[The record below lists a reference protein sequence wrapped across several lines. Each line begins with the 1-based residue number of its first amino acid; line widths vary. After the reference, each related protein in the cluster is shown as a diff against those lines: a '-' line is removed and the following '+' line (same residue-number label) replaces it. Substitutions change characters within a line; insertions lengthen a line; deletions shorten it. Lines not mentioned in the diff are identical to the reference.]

1 MKSIRDLIQTEE
13 LDQILGNPDVVIV
26 DCRFDLFQTEWGREQ
41 YRQSHIPGA
50 YYAHLDEDLS
60 GVRTPQTGRHPL
72 PDAEAFVRL
81 LSAWGVTPNSLVV
94 AYDQNGGAFAAR
106 LWWMLRYWGHERAC
120 VLDGGWEKWLRER
133 RKTATEIPAP
143 SKGTPWLTPKND
155 WLISTEEMA
164 SILGNNQWKIIDARA
179 PQRYS
184 GEEEPIDPVAG
195 HIPGAL
201 NRFHGFNL
209 APDST
214 FLPPET
220 LRKQFLEL
228 LGETPPDHTI
238 VYCGSGVTS
247 CHHLLA
253 MSIAGLGMGKLYA
266 GSWSEWI
273 RDPNRPIRRGN
284 QP

>member
-1 MKSIRDLIQTEE
+1 
-13 LDQILGNPDVVIV
+13 
-26 DCRFDLFQTEWGREQ
+26 
-41 YRQSHIPGA
+41 
-50 YYAHLDEDLS
+50 
-60 GVRTPQTGRHPL
+60 
-72 PDAEAFVRL
+72 
-81 LSAWGVTPNSLVV
+81 
-94 AYDQNGGAFAAR
+94 
-106 LWWMLRYWGHERAC
+106 
-120 VLDGGWEKWLRER
+120 
-133 RKTATEIPAP
+133 
-143 SKGTPWLTPKND
+143 
-155 WLISTEEMA
+155 MA

-214 FLPPET
+214 FLPPDT
-220 LRKQFLEL
+220 LRQQFLEL
-228 LGETPPDHTI
+228 LGETSPDHTI

>member
-13 LDQILGNPDVVIV
+13 LDQILGNPEVVIV

-72 PDAEAFVRL
+72 PEAEAFVRL

-133 RKTATEIPAP
+133 RKISTEIPAP

-247 CHHLLA
+247 CHNLLA